1 MLELDQGGR
10 GAARAARFSTPPDL
24 QGIVEDTWLQPGPV
38 EEGWY
43 TGRSW
48 RVVADPSPHIIVK
61 RFSSGRIDVRVVGPR
76 TRWVDVDPR
85 REFTVAIRLR
95 PGLLPAL
102 IGVPATE
109 LLDRSE
115 DLGTVLGRGP
125 VEPVEEAAARGSGR
139 AVVDALQELLRKQM
153 GDAMPDW
160 RVRGLLRLEGDGGV
174 GEIARA
180 MGVSGRTLRERVG
193 AAAGMPPAQILR
205 IRRLHRALLAG
216 LRGSV
221 RSWSEGAHR
230 AGFHDQSHFIRDC
243 RSLLGETPSTFAARR
258 H

>member
-10 GAARAARFSTPPDL
+10 GARRAVRFSTPSDL
-24 QGIVEDTWLQPGPV
+24 DEIVEDAWLQPGPG
-38 EEGWY
+38 EGRGRA
-43 TGRSW
+43 GRSW
-48 RVVADPSPHIIVK
+48 RVVADPNPHILVK
-61 RFSSGRIDVRVVGPR
+61 RFPGDRVDVRVVGPR

-85 REFTVAIRLR
+85 RDFTVAIRLR

-115 DLGTVLGRGP
+115 DLRTVLGRAPVDP
-125 VEPVEEAAARGSGR
+125 VEDAAARGGGG
-139 AVVDALQELLRKQM
+139 AVADALHELLRKRL
-153 GDAMPDW
+153 GDAIPDW
-160 RVRGLLRLEGDGGV
+160 RVRGLLRLEAAGSVGD
-174 GEIARA
+174 IARA

-193 AAAGMPPAQILR
+193 QAAGMPPAQILR

-216 LRGSV
+216 LRGNV
-221 RSWSEGAHR
+221 RSWSDAAHR
-230 AGFHDQSHFIRDC
+230 AGFHDQAHFIRDC
-243 RSLLGETPSTFAARR
+243 RSLLGETPSAFAARR